1 MVSSPLPRGGGGG
14 LVWLLLALMAMAAAP
29 PGLATQ
35 PHVFTNS
42 FLVRLKPLV
51 PTHTA
56 KDLALK
62 HGFEYLGQVSVYIN
76 SSTPYLLTLP
86 VDTPN
91 VCSPGTILLCG

>member
-1 MVSSPLPRGGGGG
+1 MGGVGAAGVGMASPLPRGGG
-14 LVWLLLALMAMAAAP
+14 LVWLLLVLVAMAAAP

-51 PTHTA
+51 PPVAA

-62 HGFEYLGQVSVYIN
+62 HGFEYLGQVSERL
-76 SSTPYLLTLP
+76 SSGLLSLP
-86 VDTPN
+86 
-91 VCSPGTILLCG
+91 